1 MNINDMAQKAFVY
14 ARQRQ
19 VKEGIESP
27 SDVVAMCRHASS
39 ELFEVIDAFN
49 KWGEYHF
56 DGSHKAAFTQENI
69 GVIKCKAAF
78 ADEIADVIM
87 CGLIMASAQGVNI
100 EAALEKCLEKNRK
113 RAEA

>member
-1 MNINDMAQKAFVY
+1 MNINNVARKAFVY

-39 ELFEVIDAFN
+39 ELFEVIDAYKGWQAKACNPNVF
-49 KWGEYHF
+49 F
-56 DGSHKAAFTQENI
+56 DKDVDSAKS
-69 GVIKCKAAF
+69 AF
-78 ADEIADVIM
+78 ADEVADVIM
-87 CGLIMASAQGVNI
+87 CGLIMASAQGVDI

-113 RAEA
+113 RAEADE